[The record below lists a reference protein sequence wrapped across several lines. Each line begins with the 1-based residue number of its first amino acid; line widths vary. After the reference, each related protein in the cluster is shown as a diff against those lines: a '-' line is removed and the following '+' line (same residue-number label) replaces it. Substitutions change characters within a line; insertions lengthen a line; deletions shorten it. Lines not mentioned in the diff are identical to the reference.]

1 MPHGYQISLR
11 YLKFLKI
18 GGDRFQCIK
27 MVLRTLMDCYY
38 FIPDSGGTW
47 FKEKE
52 ILHGI
57 MQLHDQYVRLTSVQM
72 LEVVIPFTRPLK
84 YLIFV
89 YLDTNEKGF
98 SRVWEKLWN
107 KDGGVARISHGI
119 KFIYFFIYFDD
130 VF

>member
-1 MPHGYQISLR
+1 MPICYQISLR
-11 YLKFLKI
+11 CLLLLKI
-18 GGDRFQCIK
+18 WGKRFPSIK
-27 MVLRTLMDCYY
+27 NVLRTHMDLKF

-47 FKEKE
+47 FQEKE
-52 ILHGI
+52 VLHGI

-98 SRVWEKLWN
+98 SRVWIKLWN